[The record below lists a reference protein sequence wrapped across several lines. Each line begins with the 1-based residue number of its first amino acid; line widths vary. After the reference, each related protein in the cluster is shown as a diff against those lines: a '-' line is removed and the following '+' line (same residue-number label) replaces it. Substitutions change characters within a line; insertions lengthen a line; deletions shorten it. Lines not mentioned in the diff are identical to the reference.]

1 MTGGRGAAGV
11 LVVLFIPVLLAAL
24 TAILSLG
31 HIKHLRQVAYQAAD
45 LGALAGVQCLDL
57 DELAAGRLQ
66 LLPAE
71 AAAQAA
77 DYARANLAGAC
88 VSPVDVAVD
97 VSVLNPAGDSLT
109 DPVTG
114 RVHLYPTV
122 CVTVSFPSSFRF
134 GPVRWTQVIRAHADA
149 SVVPR

>member
-1 MTGGRGAAGV
+1 V
-11 LVVLFIPVLLAAL
+11 LAVLFLPVLLAAL
-24 TAILSLG
+24 SAVLGLG
-31 HIKHLRQVAYQAAD
+31 HIMHLRQVAYQAAD

-77 DYARANLAGAC
+77 DYARLNLAVVS
-88 VSPVDVAVD
+88 VSPADVAVD

-114 RVHLYPTV
+114 KGHPYSTV
-122 CVTVSFPSSFRF
+122 CVTVSFPSLFRF
-134 GPVRWTQVIRAHADA
+134 GPVSWTQVIRAHADA